1 MKEIKIR
8 FERDEAL
15 EGIDVL
21 VRAAERDAEVE
32 ALLERAADA
41 PPALLTVTGTNSMA
55 YNIPMDSI
63 VSVSVLGKDSQIVAE
78 GGSYTVRQPL
88 SALEEKL
95 NARFLRI
102 SRHEI
107 VNLNK
112 VVKYDFTLGGTLRLE
127 FAGGMETWASRRC
140 IPAIRARLNGK
151 E

>member
-1 MKEIKIR
+1 MKEIKTR

-15 EGIDVL
+15 EYIDVL

-32 ALLERAADA
+32 ALLTRVSNA
-41 PPALLTVTGTNSMA
+41 PPALLTVMGTNSTA
-55 YNIPMDSI
+55 DNIPVDSI
-63 VSVSVLGKDSQIVAE
+63 ISVSVLGKDSQIVAE

-88 SALEEKL
+88 NVLEDKL
-95 NARFLRI
+95 NKRFIRI

-107 VNLNK
+107 VNLDK